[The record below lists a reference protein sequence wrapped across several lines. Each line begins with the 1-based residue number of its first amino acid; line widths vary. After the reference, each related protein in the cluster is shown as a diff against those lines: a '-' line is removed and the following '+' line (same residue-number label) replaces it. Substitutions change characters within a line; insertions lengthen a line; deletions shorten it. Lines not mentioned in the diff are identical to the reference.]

1 MPIHINLLAE
11 AQAAEELRRHD
22 PVKRAIFISILL
34 VVASLLWSG
43 MVEINAILAKE
54 RLDGVQTAINAKNS
68 PYQRVMTDKNKIE
81 TLQKKLTAL
90 QKLQASRFLQ
100 GNLLNALQHAT
111 VDNVQLTRLR
121 MDQAY
126 FLTEGTDP
134 QTNGTRVIAGRP
146 ATVRERITLHLDAR
160 DFSAN
165 PGDQVNKFREAIAKQ
180 DYFKAMLDKTNGV
193 HLANP
198 PSSPQT
204 DAGKPYVTFTL
215 DCHYVEVTR

>member
-11 AQAAEELRRHD
+11 AQAAEEMRRHD
-22 PVKRAIFISILL
+22 PVKRAIFIGISL
-34 VVASLLWSG
+34 VALTLLWSG
-43 MVEINAILAKE
+43 VVEINAILAKE

-81 TLQKKLTAL
+81 MLQRKLAAL

-100 GNLLNALQHAT
+100 GSLLNALQHAT

-165 PGDQVNKFREAIAKQ
+165 PGDQVNHYKDAQLKQ
-180 DYFKAMLDKTNGV
+180 DFFKLNLDTVSGVRLASLSALQTPPDSKPFVLFTLECRFLDKT
-193 HLANP
+193 P
-198 PSSPQT
+198 
-204 DAGKPYVTFTL
+204 
-215 DCHYVEVTR
+215 

>member
-43 MVEINAILAKE
+43 MVEINAILAKQ
-54 RLDGVQTAINAKNS
+54 RLDGVQTAISAKSS
-68 PYQRVMTDKNKIE
+68 PYQRVMADKNKIE
-81 TLQKKLTAL
+81 MLQRKLTAL

-165 PGDQVNKFREAIAKQ
+165 PGDQVNKFREAIAKEA
-180 DYFKAMLDKTNGV
+180 YFQAMLDKTNGV
-193 HLANP
+193 QLANP
-198 PSSPQT
+198 PSAPQN
-204 DAGKPYVTFTL
+204 DSGKLYVMFTL
-215 DCHYVEVTR
+215 DCRFPEVIR